1 MTGAP
6 AGTRLPG
13 AGATPLPLRV
23 LWPIARVIGSVALT
37 FLGLLLVTFLIGR
50 VVPIDP
56 VLAAVGDRAP
66 AAVYERVKEELG
78 LNLPLWQQFWI
89 YLKKV
94 LAADFGRSVLTS
106 NLVLVDIRRFFPA
119 TLELATVA
127 TLIGVVLG
135 IPMGVVA
142 AVSRGRLVDQII
154 RVVSLLGYSVPVF
167 WLGLMGL
174 LLFYGRLGWVAGPGR
189 IDVAFEDLVTPVTG
203 VIMVDS
209 ALAGE
214 WEVFWNAL
222 SHVLLPASILGYLSL
237 AYLARMT
244 RSFMLAELGQEYV
257 TTARIKGL
265 AERRVVWR
273 HALGNVMVP
282 LITVVAL
289 AYANLLEG
297 SVLTET
303 VFAWP
308 GLGQYITSS
317 LLSAD
322 MNAVLGGT
330 IVVGTIFIGLN
341 LLSDLLYRLVDP
353 ARDEP
358 AGRARGAAAG
368 GAPGCSSETPVSRAQ
383 ARLGQ
388 AYVSWLAFRGTRSG
402 WRASGC

>member
-6 AGTRLPG
+6 ARTLPPG
-13 AGATPLPLRV
+13 ARATSLPVRA
-23 LWPIARVIGSVALT
+23 LWPVARIAGTVALT

-66 AAVYERVKEELG
+66 GEVYERVKHELG
-78 LNLPLWQQFWI
+78 LHLPLWQQFWL
-89 YLKKV
+89 YLRKV
-94 LAADFGRSVLTS
+94 LAGDFGQSVLTS
-106 NLVLVDIRRFFPA
+106 NPVLVDIRRVFPA

-127 TLIGVVLG
+127 TLIGVTLG
-135 IPMGVVA
+135 VPMGVLA
-142 AVSRGRLVDQII
+142 AVRRGRLADQVI

-174 LLFYGRLGWVAGPGR
+174 LVFYARLDWVAGPGR
-189 IDVAFEDLVTPVTG
+189 LDVAFDDLVPTVSG
-203 VIMVDS
+203 VILLDS

-222 SHVLLPASILGYLSL
+222 RHVILPASILGYFSL

-244 RSFMLAELGQEYV
+244 RSFMLAELSQEYV

-265 AERRVVWR
+265 SERRVVWR
-273 HALGNVMVP
+273 HALGNVLVP
-282 LITVVAL
+282 LITVIAL

-330 IVVGTIFIGLN
+330 IVVGTVFIGLN

-353 ARDEP
+353 
-358 AGRARGAAAG
+358 RAR
-368 GAPGCSSETPVSRAQ
+368 
-383 ARLGQ
+383 
-388 AYVSWLAFRGTRSG
+388 
-402 WRASGC
+402 

>member
-1 MTGAP
+1 MPSLPVRALWP
-6 AGTRLPG
+6 VARIAGT
-13 AGATPLPLRV
+13 
-23 LWPIARVIGSVALT
+23 VALT

-66 AAVYERVKEELG
+66 AEVYERVKHELG
-78 LNLPLWQQFWI
+78 LHLPLWQQFWL
-89 YLKKV
+89 YLRKV
-94 LAADFGRSVLTS
+94 LAGDFGRSVLTS
-106 NLVLVDIRRFFPA
+106 NPVLVDIRRVFPA

-127 TLIGVVLG
+127 TLIGVTLG
-135 IPMGVVA
+135 VPMGVFA
-142 AVSRGRLVDQII
+142 AVRRGRGVDQVI

-174 LLFYGRLGWVAGPGR
+174 LVFYARLDWVAGPGR
-189 IDVAFEDLVTPVTG
+189 LDVAFDDLVPTVSG
-203 VIMVDS
+203 VILLDS
-209 ALAGE
+209 VLAGE

-222 SHVLLPASILGYLSL
+222 RHVMLPASILGYFSL

-244 RSFMLAELGQEYV
+244 RSFMLAELSQEYV

-265 AERRVVWR
+265 SERRIVWR
-273 HALGNVMVP
+273 HALGNVLVP

-330 IVVGTIFIGLN
+330 IVVGTVFIGLN
-341 LLSDLLYRLVDP
+341 VLSDLLYRLVDP
-353 ARDEP
+353 
-358 AGRARGAAAG
+358 RAR
-368 GAPGCSSETPVSRAQ
+368 
-383 ARLGQ
+383 
-388 AYVSWLAFRGTRSG
+388 
-402 WRASGC
+402 